1 MLFMYNDNV
10 RYRGVA
16 QLVEQR
22 SPKPPVACSSRVSPA
37 RTACVMRAVFLYLFY
52 RKSRIKS
59 ILSRKNAPR
68 SINRRGEYA
77 RKNFSA
83 RTKLYPSW
91 LPQAFYN
98 AL

>member
-52 RKSRIKS
+52 RKRRLKS

-68 SINRRGEYA
+68 SINPAGRRA
-77 RKNFSA
+77 IHFNA
-83 RTKLYPSW
+83 ITKLYPSW